1 MPNRIKTKH
10 NQSGFT
16 LIELLIVIA
25 IISILISAIFTALNP
40 LKRFK
45 DSRDAK
51 RWQEVVSIL
60 NAVIVDQVDNRGF
73 YVDAVANMITDQVYM
88 VGTATTGCDDK
99 NAYCTTP
106 VGDDSFCVD
115 MSAMVDEYY
124 LGKIPVAPPGNTI
137 WSTSISGYTIE
148 RISTDNITVKA
159 CEVEGGGGEISVTH

>member
-1 MPNRIKTKH
+1 MCLEKRE
-10 NQSGFT
+10 NQNKGFT

-25 IISILISAIFTALNP
+25 IIAILISAIFTALNP

-60 NAVIVDQVDNRGF
+60 NAIIIDQVDNRGF
-73 YVDAVANMITDQVYM
+73 YVDVVSNMTPDKVYM

-99 NAYCTTP
+99 NAYCATA
-106 VGDDSFCVD
+106 VEGDAYCIDLAS
-115 MSAMVDEYY
+115 MVDEYY
-124 LGKIPVAPPGNTI
+124 LGKIPVAPAGNTI
-137 WSTSISGYTIE
+137 WSTSISGYTLE
-148 RISTDNITVKA
+148 RISTDNITVRA